1 MSNYP
6 QPDGEPSPGGVGL
19 EVIFILIGFVIMG
32 ACLMFAS
39 AVTEMIK

>member
-1 MSNYP
+1 MNNYP

-32 ACLMFAS
+32 ACLAFAG
-39 AVTEMIK
+39 AVMEMIK